1 MLCDRTSCVVLGGK
15 GWDKRRRGKK
25 RVRSRERQEMGG
37 VRIIGREGSAMGRI
51 ITVERTKSRIS
62 YWRKENDLLIY
73 CHLNYLKE

>member
-37 VRIIGREGSAMGRI
+37 GEDNRERRFSDG
-51 ITVERTKSRIS
+51 ENNNSRKDKI
-62 YWRKENDLLIY
+62 
-73 CHLNYLKE
+73 